1 MFGSG
6 FLALAGWT
14 SYLVWRRVREGLRG
28 FAAVPWGYRSA
39 VVAVGG
45 FVVSGLADIVWH
57 ARFGEARGI
66 AIVFAPGH
74 LGLTVS
80 MLVLVTAPL
89 RSAIGRVDIGD
100 APPLR
105 LLWPALLTTGLAASL
120 VMAFLDYGNA
130 ITYSANRIVDALSA
144 TDDDAPVRELAAAV
158 LITATI
164 LLTPL
169 LFLARRWRLPFGAAT
184 LTTLPVVALSATQTH
199 AHNRAVLLPFT
210 LAAPAL
216 DLLILTLDPTPTR
229 PTTYRTFALTTCPST
244 SPSPP
249 PP

>member
-6 FLALAGWT
+6 FLALAGWMLC
-14 SYLVWRRVREGLRG
+14 LVWRRVREGLRG

-80 MLVLVTAPL
+80 MLVLATAPL
-89 RSAIGRVDIGD
+89 RSAVARTDIGD

-120 VMAFLDYGNA
+120 VMVVLDYGNA

-144 TDDDAPVRELAAAV
+144 TDDDAPVRELAAV

-164 LLTPL
+164 LL
-169 LFLARRWRLPFGAAT
+169 FLARRWRASP
-184 LTTLPVVALSATQTH
+184 SAPPPSPPSPWSPSPP
-199 AHNRAVLLPFT
+199 RK
-210 LAAPAL
+210 
-216 DLLILTLDPTPTR
+216 PTPTTAPSSCPSPSPPPPSTSSSSSPPAPP
-229 PTTYRTFALTTCPST
+229 PTAPSPSPPPSPPGPST